1 MLPRQAILPVL
12 VGLMVISSPKAPTIL
27 PPSAKRSESPMGVPL
42 TWIDNALARK
52 AVCNDG
58 TPSGYYFAP
67 GSGVG
72 AMTWIIHL
80 QGGGFC
86 YDLDSCQRR
95 EQNPTQ
101 ETSMSSSAW
110 PTETASQGNGL
121 MSADPQDNPDFYNA
135 NRVYIRYCSSDV
147 FSGATDP
154 YSGNPWY
161 FRGRTILQ
169 SVLEDLSNPVLT
181 PAPNLSAATTVILS
195 GGSAGGIAVFP
206 NLDWVA
212 DYLLTQ
218 FGVTEVYGLSDA
230 GWLMDIPPYDSDLPR
245 FEEQLQPAYAYW
257 QVTGN
262 IDVGCATA
270 NVSQE
275 WRCYI
280 GQYAYAFITTPLFV
294 YNSQYDADGLIKLG
308 VTYPYD
314 SGEMAYRQIYQAALV
329 ESLTQGSITP
339 VFSPISEEHAIAIH
353 PPFTEINVANNT
365 LQSMLGAWIFDRP
378 GSLTTIE
385 YRFQLPWLSQFSQQT
400 LIPK

>member
-1 MLPRQAILPVL
+1 MSVAPSTPLATFGIPVERPA
-12 VGLMVISSPKAPTIL
+12 SPD
-27 PPSAKRSESPMGVPL
+27 GVPL

-58 TPSGYYFAP
+58 TPAGYYLAP
-67 GSGVG
+67 GSGAG
-72 AMTWIIHL
+72 ATTWLIHL

-86 YDLDSCQRR
+86 YDFDSCQRR

-110 PTETASQGNGL
+110 PLETVGNGNGL
-121 MSADPQDNPDFYNA
+121 MSADPVENPDFNTA

-169 SVLEDLSNPVLT
+169 AILDDLSNPALT
-181 PAPNLSAATTVILS
+181 PTPNLGAATTVILS

-212 DYLLTQ
+212 NYLLTRL
-218 FGVTEVYGLSDA
+218 GVSNVYGLSDA

-245 FEEQLQPAYAYW
+245 FDEQLQPAYAYW
-257 QVTGN
+257 QAPGN
-262 IDVGCATA
+262 LDAGCAVA

-280 GQYAYAFITTPLFV
+280 GQYAYPFIATPLFV

-308 VTYPYD
+308 LTYPYD
-314 SGEMAYRQIYQAALV
+314 SGEMAYRQVYQAALV
-329 ESLTQGSITP
+329 ASLTQGSITP

-353 PPFTEINVANNT
+353 PPFSDLAVVNNT
-365 LQSMLGAWIFDRP
+365 LQSMLGAWVFDRP

-385 YRFQLPWLSQFSQQT
+385 YRSYLPGVNRFSQQL
-400 LIPK
+400 LISP